1 MEAVGKGA
9 AAADQTVQVWRLDFG
24 IAERMNPAIRQIISD
39 QEEKT
44 RRLGGTGG
52 RGTRES
58 R

>member
-1 MEAVGKGA
+1 VGKGA
-9 AAADQTVQVWRLDFG
+9 AAADQTVQVRRLDFRV
-24 IAERMNPAIRQIISD
+24 AERMNPAVRQIIRD
-39 QEEKT
+39 QEEKI